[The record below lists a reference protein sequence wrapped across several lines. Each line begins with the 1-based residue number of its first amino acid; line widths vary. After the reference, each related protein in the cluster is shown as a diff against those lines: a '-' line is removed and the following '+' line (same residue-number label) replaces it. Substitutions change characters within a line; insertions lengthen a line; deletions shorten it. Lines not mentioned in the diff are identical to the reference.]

1 MEKAVNRKKTEIFDL
16 IIEYNELVNLHK
28 DKVSAHLKNEYF
40 FKDME
45 ENSND
50 VDDFEEL
57 KRFYFDL
64 GVEFRQFV
72 IKYNINHDLIK
83 EKTVNIFLKQKP
95 FTYLLKEKPD
105 EKPIQGFQSILK
117 NSGRK
122 PNKIWVDH
130 GSEFSNNKLEGFFKK
145 MTLKCILH
153 IMKENQL
160 LLKDLSRI

>member
-1 MEKAVNRKKTEIFDL
+1 MEKAVNRKRAKISDL
-16 IIEYNELVNLHK
+16 IAEYKELVNLHS
-28 DKVSAHLKNEYF
+28 DKVSEYLKNEYY

-50 VDDFEEL
+50 MDHFEEL

-95 FTYLLKEKPD
+95 FTYLLKEEPD
-105 EKPIQGFQSILK
+105 EEPIDYSTDKTPTIENK
-117 NSGRK
+117 VENKVEKEMIESGR
-122 PNKIWVDH
+122 
-130 GSEFSNNKLEGFFKK
+130 EKL
-145 MTLKCILH
+145 TI
-153 IMKENQL
+153 
-160 LLKDLSRI
+160 